1 MMKMLNNMRPASQ
14 SSVKNMR
21 LDMGAFRNV
30 LTENTVIFNKAFQ
43 NQLIIP
49 NFQDFSDNISEIYE
63 KVRRIIKYYNCILLA
78 AIYIYIYIYIYGT
91 LLFLFSAG

>member
-14 SSVKNMR
+14 HSVKSMR
-21 LDMGAFRNV
+21 LDMAAFRNV

-49 NFQDFSDNISEIYE
+49 NFQDFTDNISEIYE
-63 KVRRIIKYYNCILLA
+63 QVRQLIQ
-78 AIYIYIYIYIYGT
+78 
-91 LLFLFSAG
+91 